1 MKKFLAALLSI
12 LLFLHLIV
20 IVLPVE
26 AGAASGDDSLAL
38 YAQSAV
44 LMDADTGAY
53 FVCQKRGGTASH
65 GQHHQ
70 NHDPDFGVGECESG

>member
-1 MKKFLAALLSI
+1 MKKFLAALLSNT
-12 LLFLHLIV
+12 
-20 IVLPVE
+20 PVP
-26 AGAASGDDSLAL
+26 ASHCHCAACRGRAASGDDSLAL